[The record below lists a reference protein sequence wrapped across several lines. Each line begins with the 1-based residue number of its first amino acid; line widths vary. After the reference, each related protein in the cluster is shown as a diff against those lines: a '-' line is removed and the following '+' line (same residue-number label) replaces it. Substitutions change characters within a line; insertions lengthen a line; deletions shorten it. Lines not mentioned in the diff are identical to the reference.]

1 MAHVV
6 PLTSSF
12 LSAVLVEETAFA
24 LSQSQAETE
33 VHKLNG
39 NTKEETLLD
48 TTGLCTAIQPYST
61 TTVKQNFKASVRFY
75 RRLLL
80 LAVSCLS
87 SQQNGENGS

>member
-33 VHKLNG
+33 VHKFNG
-39 NTKEETLLD
+39 NAKEETLLE
-48 TTGLCTAIQPYST
+48 TTVCPVIEPYST
-61 TTVKQNFKASVRFY
+61 TTVKKN
-75 RRLLL
+75 
-80 LAVSCLS
+80 
-87 SQQNGENGS
+87 

>member
-33 VHKLNG
+33 VHKFRKHERRNFAGDDEVMYGDSTSLDDYG
-39 NTKEETLLD
+39 ETE
-48 TTGLCTAIQPYST
+48 
-61 TTVKQNFKASVRFY
+61 F
-75 RRLLL
+75 
-80 LAVSCLS
+80 
-87 SQQNGENGS
+87 